1 MSEQLS
7 SKLEKL
13 QDELGRAEAG
23 DADDQAR
30 VEDVRRDVQA
40 ALARDEP
47 TSERQQSL
55 LERLRNAIPFFEST
69 HPSLTLAMS
78 EVVDELARMGL

>member
-1 MSEQLS
+1 MSEQLGT
-7 SKLEKL
+7 KLEKL
-13 QDELGRAEAG
+13 QDELDRAEAG
-23 DADDQAR
+23 DADAQAR

-40 ALARDEP
+40 ALAHAKSMP
-47 TSERQQSL
+47 ERQLSL

-69 HPSLTLAMS
+69 HPRLTLAMS